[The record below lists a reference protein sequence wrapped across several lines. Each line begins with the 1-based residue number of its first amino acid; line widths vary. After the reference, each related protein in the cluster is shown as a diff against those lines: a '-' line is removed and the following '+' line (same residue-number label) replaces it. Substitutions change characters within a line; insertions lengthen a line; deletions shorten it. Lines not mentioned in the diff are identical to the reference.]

1 MSRKE
6 FLKMTSSLSRES
18 GCEDEIREASEHDE
32 SGEEVLT
39 GLLFTTLSI
48 ISQVTQNIF
57 SQSFIT
63 PERVI

>member
-18 GCEDEIREASEHDE
+18 GDYEEIREAWDHDE

-57 SQSFIT
+57 CQSFIT